1 MFESINSEEFKR
13 LLNSSNGNNLEIV
26 DVREE
31 NEYKVVRLKNS
42 KLIPMG
48 EVMNNLDKINWDK
61 KVILVCRSGSR
72 SGYIAQMLSNKGKK
86 VINLS
91 GGINFLELNNCDCL
105 EK

>member
-1 MFESINSEEFKR
+1 MFESINAKQFKE
-13 LLNSSNGNNLEIV
+13 LIDKNGENLEIV

-31 NEYKVVRLKNS
+31 YEYQMIRVKNS

-48 EVMNNLDKINWDK
+48 EVMHNLDKINWSK

-72 SGYIAQMLSNKGKK
+72 SGYIADLLSNLGKRA
-86 VINLS
+86 INMD
-91 GGINFLELNNCDCL
+91 GGIYSLQIDNCDCL